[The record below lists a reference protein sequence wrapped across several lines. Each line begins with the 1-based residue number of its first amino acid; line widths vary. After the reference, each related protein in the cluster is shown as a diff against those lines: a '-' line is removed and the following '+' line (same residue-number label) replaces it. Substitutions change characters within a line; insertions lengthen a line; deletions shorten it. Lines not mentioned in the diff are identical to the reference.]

1 MVGCVLLSIPVLGVA
16 LICYMGYKWK
26 VPSQGE
32 KDGQEA
38 LPGAQIEESPGK
50 SGAIEQ
56 KKKSAAEKKSD

>member
-1 MVGCVLLSIPVLGVA
+1 MLLSILVVGVA
-16 LICYMGYKWK
+16 WICYKGYKWK
-26 VPSQGE
+26 VPSQEE

-50 SGAIEQ
+50 IGSIEE